1 MTKENQITE
10 QYTLTKSECRF
21 SKIEVSKILSE
32 DSRDAVKIEWTVEQ
46 VNPLYSDNLDRNITV
61 RGGVAIV
68 LMSQIPKLI
77 SLLHG
82 HLTAAKPV
90 SEV

>member
-46 VNPLYSDNLDRNITV
+46 VLSDNYLVWSSDN
-61 RGGVAIV
+61 
-68 LMSQIPKLI
+68 
-77 SLLHG
+77 
-82 HLTAAKPV
+82 
-90 SEV
+90 

>member
-10 QYTLTKSECRF
+10 QYTLTRSECML
-21 SKIEVSKILSE
+21 SKIDVSKIFLE
-32 DSRDAVKIEWTVEQ
+32 HGFDAVRIEWAIEK
-46 VNPLYSDNLDRNITV
+46 VNPLYPDNLDRNITV
-61 RGGVAIV
+61 QGGVAIV